1 MFKSSL
7 GLGIKWRESLNKLFE
22 FVEEIESNLMNNN
35 YMLIIEGG
43 GKSGGKMSRPCYKIF
58 CNIKEE

>member
-43 GKSGGKMSRPCYKIF
+43 GKM
-58 CNIKEE
+58 EEKC